1 MKRLLA
7 VLAVLFLGACVGD
20 SAMGTQAEQVTKEYV
35 GIVATM
41 EYVQDKKELADRYE
55 RLYAMAYPTFGE
67 GEGDGE
73 ARRKM
78 ADLAAKTAQFS
89 WDGAEASVELAVVAN
104 EEIPLGEARE
114 RMMAFFAYLEM
125 DPEEVMDARNIQVAG
140 VVYIAQ
146 AKHKEIDETVMV
158 YRIGDVWHVYD

>member
-7 VLAVLFLGACVGD
+7 VLAALFLGACAGD
-20 SAMGTQAEQVTKEYV
+20 GDMGVQAEQVAKEYV
-35 GIVATM
+35 GLVATM

-89 WDGAEASVELAVVAN
+89 WEGAEASVELAVVAN
-104 EEIPLGEARE
+104 EEIPLAEARQ
-114 RMMAFFAYLEM
+114 RMMAFFSYLEM
-125 DPEEVMDARNIQVAG
+125 DPDEVMDARNIHVAG
-140 VVYIAQ
+140 AVYIAQ
-146 AKHKEIDETVMV
+146 ARHKEVDETVMV
-158 YRIGDVWHVYD
+158 YRLGDAWHVYD